1 MTPTP
6 FSGDA
11 CCAKVHRSGVPMK
24 KVFALALVAFALYG
38 TPAQKRSF
46 SLPALD
52 GRMVDLTH
60 YRGQV
65 VVLSFGATWCP
76 PCREEL
82 PVLQKVADQ
91 YTGRPVAFFWIS
103 IDDPEISN
111 DQLRQFVSRLG
122 VRLPVLRDPEAR
134 ILQGF
139 KTEGVPALLLLDR
152 NGDPIGAPHVGFA
165 DPESYVNELTKMLDA
180 LLKP

>member
-1 MTPTP
+1 MR
-6 FSGDA
+6 
-11 CCAKVHRSGVPMK
+11 KI
-24 KVFALALVAFALYG
+24 FALALVVLALYEM
-38 TPAQKRSF
+38 PAQKRSF
-46 SLPALD
+46 SLLALD
-52 GRMVDLTH
+52 GRTVDLTH

-82 PVLQKVADQ
+82 PVLQKIADH

-103 IDDPEISN
+103 IDDPEVSN

-134 ILQGF
+134 ILQEF
-139 KTEGVPALLLLDR
+139 KTDGVPALLILDR
-152 NGDPIGAPHVGFA
+152 NGEPIGAPHVGFA
-165 DPESYVNELTKMLDA
+165 DPESYRSELMKTLDA